1 MEKLNDEF
9 LFLVEKQMKN
19 FWVLAFIFIGM
30 VVQSPAQPGN
40 WQGTFCGE
48 VKSLN
53 LSVWNSFLDSM
64 PQTYKGVLSG
74 NRFEVKVDLT
84 FDQPLLLEVD
94 SVQGYIPGFKFLKE
108 EAEWICT
115 NEAAKLKV
123 KNLASS
129 DLAAY
134 FDFSA
139 RFFNNL
145 EKSQLKEVEDK
156 SIDAWE
162 DLIFKNS
169 RKQREY
175 FEAITK
181 QALSDPSLR
190 NDLMAQIKFNYF
202 SLLLAYSVDGP
213 LQQKSTPNQKI
224 PALMLEKLPV
234 PEEQFN
240 ALMKYAWYRNYIMNW
255 VFYRAAASTDFN
267 FKNGFSSWLESAVNV
282 AFTIPD
288 KTAKSFAES
297 YLLRFFSPSLS
308 AVTIQALLKDIQINP
323 ALAAAD
329 LSAHKEK
336 LLALVK
342 AKEKE
347 QKANKKVTASSIS
360 TPEST
365 STKSGGVLMVDK
377 NGKPVSLESYKGK
390 VVYVD
395 FWASWCGPCRQQFP
409 FSAKMH
415 ESLTEKQKKK
425 IVFLYISIDDSEDAW
440 QKSIRDLK
448 IIGDHAISKGGW
460 RSEVCKV
467 FGISSIPRY
476 MIVDKNG
483 KVIEENAPRPSDPDL
498 LQKLIKLAEE

>member
-1 MEKLNDEF
+1 MVKITDEF
-9 LFLVEKQMKN
+9 LFRKKKRMKN
-19 FWVLAFIFIGM
+19 FWLLAFIFFGL
-30 VVQSPAQPGN
+30 VVQSPAQPAN
-40 WQGTFCGE
+40 WQGSFCGE
-48 VKSLN
+48 VKSIN
-53 LSVWNSFLDSM
+53 LSVWNSFLDSL
-64 PQTYKGVLSG
+64 PQTYQGVLSG
-74 NRFEVKVDLT
+74 SRFEVNVGQA
-84 FDQPLLLEVD
+84 FDQPLLLKVD
-94 SVQGYIPGFKFLKE
+94 SVQGFIPGLKFLKE

-115 NEAAKLKV
+115 NEAGKLKV
-123 KNLASS
+123 KNQTNS

-139 RFFNNL
+139 RFFYNL
-145 EKSQLKEVEDK
+145 EKSQLKEVGDK

-169 RKQREY
+169 RKQKEY

-181 QALSDPSLR
+181 QNLSDNSLK
-190 NDLMAQIKFNYF
+190 NDLVAQIKFNYF
-202 SLLLAYSVDGP
+202 SLLLAYAVDGP
-213 LQQKSTPNQKI
+213 LQQKSTPGQKI
-224 PALMLEKLPV
+224 PVLMLEKLPV

-240 ALMKYAWYRNYIMNW
+240 ALMKYSWYRNYIITW
-255 VFYRAAASTDFN
+255 VFYRAAESSDFN
-267 FKNGFSSWLESAVNV
+267 FKNGFSTWLESAVNV

-297 YLLRFFSPSLS
+297 YLLRFFAPSLS
-308 AVTIQALLKDIQINP
+308 PASIQALMKDIQINP
-323 ALAAAD
+323 ALAEAD
-329 LSAHKEK
+329 LSAYKEG
-336 LLALVK
+336 LLSLLK

-347 QKANKKVTASSIS
+347 QKANKKVSASSIS

-365 STKSGGVLMVDK
+365 NAKSSAVLMVDK
-377 NGKPVSLESYKGK
+377 NGKPVSLESFKGK

>member
-1 MEKLNDEF
+1 
-9 LFLVEKQMKN
+9 MKN
-19 FWVLAFIFIGM
+19 FWALTFIFLGF
-30 VVQSPAQPGN
+30 VFQSKAQPVN

-48 VKSLN
+48 VKTIN
-53 LSVWNSFLDSM
+53 LSAWHSFLDSL

-74 NRFEVKVDLT
+74 NRFEVNVGPA
-84 FDQPLLLEVD
+84 FEQPLLLQVD
-94 SVQGYIPGFKFLKE
+94 SVQGFIPGLKFLKE

-115 NEAAKLKV
+115 NEAGKLKV
-123 KNLASS
+123 KNQTNS

-145 EKSQLKEVEDK
+145 EKNQLKEVGDK

-169 RKQREY
+169 RKQKEY

-181 QALSDPSLR
+181 QNLSDNSLR
-190 NDLMAQIKFNYF
+190 NDLVAQIKFNYF
-202 SLLLAYSVDGP
+202 SLLLAYAVDGP
-213 LQQKSTPNQKI
+213 LQMKSTPGQKI

-234 PEEQFN
+234 PDEQFN
-240 ALMKYAWYRNYIMNW
+240 ALMKYAWYRNYILNW
-255 VFYRAAASTDFN
+255 VFYRAAESTDFN
-267 FKNGFSSWLESAVNV
+267 FKNGFSTWLESAVNV

-288 KTAKSFAES
+288 KAAKSFAES

-308 AVTIQALLKDIQINP
+308 SVNIQALMKDIQINP
-323 ALAAAD
+323 ALADAD
-329 LSAHKEK
+329 LSAYKER

-347 QKANKKVTASSIS
+347 QKANKKDANANISS
-360 TPEST
+360 PEST
-365 STKSGGVLMVDK
+365 KAKSNAVLMVDK
-377 NGKPVSLESYKGK
+377 NGKPVSLESFKGK

-415 ESLTEKQKKK
+415 ESLSDKQKKK
-425 IVFLYISIDDSEDAW
+425 IVFLYISIDDNEDTW

-448 IIGDHAISKGGW
+448 IIGEHAISKGGW

-498 LQKLIKLAEE
+498 LQKLIKLSEE

>member
-1 MEKLNDEF
+1 
-9 LFLVEKQMKN
+9 
-19 FWVLAFIFIGM
+19 
-30 VVQSPAQPGN
+30 
-40 WQGTFCGE
+40 
-48 VKSLN
+48 
-53 LSVWNSFLDSM
+53 
-64 PQTYKGVLSG
+64 
-74 NRFEVKVDLT
+74 
-84 FDQPLLLEVD
+84 
-94 SVQGYIPGFKFLKE
+94 
-108 EAEWICT
+108 
-115 NEAAKLKV
+115 
-123 KNLASS
+123 
-129 DLAAY
+129 
-134 FDFSA
+134 
-139 RFFNNL
+139 
-145 EKSQLKEVEDK
+145 
-156 SIDAWE
+156 
-162 DLIFKNS
+162 
-169 RKQREY
+169 
-175 FEAITK
+175 
-181 QALSDPSLR
+181 
-190 NDLMAQIKFNYF
+190 MAQIKFNYF

-213 LQQKSTPNQKI
+213 LQQKSTPIQKI